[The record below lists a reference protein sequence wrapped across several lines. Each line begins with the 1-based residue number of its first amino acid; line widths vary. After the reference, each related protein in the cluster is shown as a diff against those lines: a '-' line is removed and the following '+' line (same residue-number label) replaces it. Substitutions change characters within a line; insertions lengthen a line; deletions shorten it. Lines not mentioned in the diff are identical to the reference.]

1 MTKEILLFILDK
13 HKQGATTNQIIGLVS
28 DKFGVEM
35 KYRYMRRI
43 ITGERGI
50 ILRRQLEKEGYDF
63 DNAEATSN
71 DVNLVIDK
79 NGNQTHT
86 TVIEMRDGQEK
97 DPEYLLVAHGY
108 NPDEW
113 EITNAVSNFWQQ
125 GSAEHGTKDLY
136 QSKITVKP
144 KVGNFDKA
152 LSKLREEVKPVH
164 FNFKGSGKKSN
175 LVIPLAD
182 LHFGITTIADM
193 EIHLHKIANIVSKV
207 YNTVVIEQLGDL
219 FHSSQ
224 MWTTQTMRG
233 TMLDEVNMVQA
244 VEDAKTFF
252 NVLLSMLQGSK
263 HVIIRQ
269 MAGNHSG
276 NMEYMF
282 MEYLKAKYPDVT
294 IKNNIKYRDAYLLG
308 QIGIMNAHGDFARKG
323 LPMLFANEFGMVWA
337 GAKQRYIHTGHYHT
351 QKTTDEGGVIWQQFG
366 TVKPNDK
373 YEISN
378 GWTLSKKTLYMLE
391 FSETELIAEYY
402 V

>member
-1 MTKEILLFILDK
+1 MTKEILIFILDK

-28 DKFGVEM
+28 DKFGVDM

-63 DNAEATSN
+63 DKTEETSN
-71 DVNLVIDK
+71 DVNLLIDN

-97 DPEYLLVAHGY
+97 DPEYLLIAHGY

-152 LSKLREEVKPVH
+152 LSKLREEVKPIH
-164 FNFKGSGKKSN
+164 FDFKENSQKSN

-193 EIHLHKIANIVSKV
+193 EIHLHKIANIVSKG

-252 NVLLSMLQGSK
+252 DVLISMMQCSK
-263 HVIIRQ
+263 HVVIRQ